1 MLPGKK
7 YKPEDFVGMA
17 WRRKWL
23 IVVPTVLIGLATFV
37 VSLYLPDRYRASTS
51 ILIVPQRVPET
62 YVRPTVTA
70 DLNER
75 LQMISQQ
82 ILSRTRLER
91 IIQELDLY
99 KHERDTMIMEDV
111 VEQMRQDISIN
122 VGKSKRHDD
131 ASSFDVSYVSSS
143 PRSAM
148 VVTERLASLFVQENL
163 EDRSLLADAT
173 SQFLEAQLEDAR
185 RRLVDHEKKLEAFRQ
200 RNNGQLPTQVQSNL
214 QMMQHA
220 QTQLQGTTDS
230 INKDRDRLAAL
241 EKALADAQA
250 AAAPAAPAA
259 AAAVARE
266 GRDGKGEER
275 GKREAAGTAAQQL
288 EQARADF
295 AMLQLRL
302 KPEHPDIGRAKRMIA
317 ELEAKAEAEALE
329 QPLSAATSGVALA
342 SSANAGVKGSTQ
354 GRLASMQL
362 EIDELR
368 KRIET
373 KQQEEARLP
382 KVIASYEKKANA
394 APALESELSELNRDY
409 ATLQDAYT
417 DLLKKSEQSKI
428 AVNLERR
435 QIGEQFKVLDGA
447 RLPEKPFSPN
457 RLRINLMGII
467 AGLGLGV
474 AIIGLLE
481 YRDTSFKT
489 DDDVVV
495 SLALPVL
502 AVIPAM
508 ITADE
513 RRRAQRR
520 RLVVALSGSFVL
532 VIAVA
537 AVVVWRLR
545 LLDAWVR

>member
-7 YKPEDFVGMA
+7 YKPEDFLQIV
-17 WRRKWL
+17 WNRKWL
-23 IVVPTVLIGLATFV
+23 IVIPTLLIGLATFV
-37 VSLYLPDRYRASTS
+37 VSWYLPDRYRAATS
-51 ILIVPQRVPET
+51 ILIVPQRVPEA
-62 YVRPTVTA
+62 YVHPTVTA
-70 DLNER
+70 ELNER

-99 KHERDTMIMEDV
+99 KRERQTMIMEDV
-111 VEQMRQDISIN
+111 IEQMRQDISIN
-122 VGKSKRHDD
+122 VGKTRRRED
-131 ASSFDVSYVSSS
+131 ASSFDVSYVSST
-143 PRSAM
+143 PRAAM

-185 RRLVDHEKKLEAFRQ
+185 RRLVEHEKKVEIFRQ

-220 QTQLQGTTDS
+220 QTQLQGVTES

-241 EKALADAQA
+241 EKALADTQA
-250 AAAPAAPAA
+250 TASAAPAPAVA
-259 AAAVARE
+259 TMARE
-266 GRDGKGEER
+266 GRDGRGEER

-302 KPEHPDIGRAKRMIA
+302 KPEHPDIGRAKRLIA

-329 QPLSAATSGVALA
+329 QPLSTPTSGVALA
-342 SSANAGVKGSTQ
+342 SSANAGQRGSTQ
-354 GRLASMQL
+354 NRIGSMQL

-373 KQQEEARLP
+373 KQREEARLP
-382 KVIASYEKKANA
+382 ATIASYEKKVEA
-394 APALESELSELNRDY
+394 APGLESELSELNRDY

-435 QIGEQFKVLDGA
+435 QIGEQFKILDGA
-447 RLPEKPFSPN
+447 RLPEKPFSPD
-457 RLRINLMGII
+457 RLRINLMGIL
-467 AGLGLGV
+467 AGLGFGV
-474 AIIGLLE
+474 AIIGLIE

-508 ITADE
+508 ITTGE
-513 RRRAQRR
+513 RKRAQRR
-520 RLVVALSGSFVL
+520 RLILALSGSFVL
-532 VIAVA
+532 VMAIA